1 MPQFKSTY
9 FLAQIFWLM
18 ICFGVLW
25 SAMQFWVFPKL
36 HALQKNRK
44 KSLEQKIEEAKLFQH
59 RAELLMK
66 ETHDYLEQSRQEA
79 AVLIHE
85 GLHTSQDSLQ
95 KVIHGLKEV
104 HHAKIELFKNELI
117 QKQDEVLARLSKEV
131 PALVDLYVGIK
142 KNSVQ
147 EESQPTL

>member
-1 MPQFKSTY
+1 MPQFNSTF

-36 HALQKNRK
+36 EALQSNRK

-85 GLHTSQDSLQ
+85 GLHASQDSLET
-95 KVIHGLKEV
+95 VIHGLKEV
-104 HHAKIELFKNELI
+104 QHAKIELFKNELT
-117 QKQDEVLARLSKEV
+117 QKQGEVLAKLSKEI
-131 PALVDLYVGIK
+131 PSLVYLCLGVEKDRF
-142 KNSVQ
+142 Q